1 MIVIGCKKSISTQC
15 FDSKIVIENRWHE
28 ENGGIDKL
36 EVNNKSDILF
46 ICDRIKHFPNGK
58 DVRVGYNHGYVNISL
73 NDLKLDMIFTVN
85 KGIVYRVDVGKYVH
99 DEELTAKIIK
109 IMGIKKRCWGEDCN

>member
-15 FDSKIVIENRWHE
+15 LDSKIVIENRWHE

-46 ICDRIKHFPNGK
+46 ICNRIKGFPQGK
-58 DVRVGYNHGYVNISL
+58 DIRIAYSYGDVTISL
-73 NDLKLDMIFTVN
+73 NNQIFQAIFTYRNGV
-85 KGIVYRVDVGKYVH
+85 VYRVEPGKYVH